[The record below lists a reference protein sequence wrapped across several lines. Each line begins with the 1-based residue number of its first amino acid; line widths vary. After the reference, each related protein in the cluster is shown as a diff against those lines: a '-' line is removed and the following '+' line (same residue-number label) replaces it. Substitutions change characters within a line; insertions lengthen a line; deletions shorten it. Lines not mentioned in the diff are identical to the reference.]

1 MKKKLV
7 YTMNEE
13 LPLIP
18 EKYGEN
24 IILPEFKNL
33 EMFNLVKTNLDILPS
48 SFYDKL
54 SALEK
59 DEADFKSR
67 KKKRLRIN

>member
-18 EKYGEN
+18 EQYGDD
-24 IILPEFKNL
+24 IILPEFKNQ
-33 EMFNLVKTNLDILPS
+33 EMFNLVKSNLDILPS

-59 DEADFKSR
+59 NEADFKQR
-67 KKKRLRIN
+67 KKKDFA